1 MSFFCLICISSFI
14 PERDLGKQTFEIT
27 WRVPN
32 ISLVNYDGED
42 HPSWPWL
49 VYLKNPN
56 TSYLRFMF
64 ICKSSVCFIDVVCM
78 CSSLHIK
85 YNIFNIFFVPLSY
98 LCPTFLAALLH
109 LSQKIAHF
117 SFRDLSALYSCD
129 LLFLLSVTPGHH
141 QQHRH
146 PQHDFHQNLPKV
158 WPVGRQP
165 GQHRLRSRLLHRAAA
180 AAGEHNTHTHFR
192 ASLIY

>member
-42 HPSWPWL
+42 HPPWPWL

-85 YNIFNIFFVPLSY
+85 YNIFNICFCASFLFMSY
-98 LCPTFLAALLH
+98 I
-109 LSQKIAHF
+109 SGSIA
-117 SFRDLSALYSCD
+117 SFITKNSP
-129 LLFLLSVTPGHH
+129 LFLQGSFCALFMWFIVFTLCGARPSSTAPSPPTWLSPKPPKSLASGQTAGPTP
-141 QQHRH
+141 
-146 PQHDFHQNLPKV
+146 FTV
-158 WPVGRQP
+158 
-165 GQHRLRSRLLHRAAA
+165 
-180 AAGEHNTHTHFR
+180 
-192 ASLIY
+192 